1 MIMEN
6 LDNQINKENCLEI
19 TAQRQNFTEIKP
31 WLEKALDEIN
41 CQGKPRKQL
50 LIAVDEIFT
59 NIASYAYDTPDGTAQ
74 IKINYNETETTVEL
88 KFVDSGIP
96 YNPLTQ
102 DDPDIKQRIEERTVG
117 GLGIFMVKKMM
128 DSIEYH
134 REDNKNILILKKK
147 IA

>member
-1 MIMEN
+1 MQTYLHVQARGAYTVAVKDAKKFFLKFVGANVAASEQDI
-6 LDNQINKENCLEI
+6 I
-19 TAQRQNFTEIKP
+19 RNF
-31 WLEKALDEIN
+31 
-41 CQGKPRKQL
+41 R
-50 LIAVDEIFT
+50 
-59 NIASYAYDTPDGTAQ
+59 TAQ
-74 IKINYNETETTVEL
+74 IRINYNETETTVEL